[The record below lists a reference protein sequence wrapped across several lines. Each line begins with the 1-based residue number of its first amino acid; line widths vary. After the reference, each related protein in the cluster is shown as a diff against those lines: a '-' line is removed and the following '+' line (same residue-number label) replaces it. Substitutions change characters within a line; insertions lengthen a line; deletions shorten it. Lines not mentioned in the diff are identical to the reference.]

1 MHSHNYWFVNFYS
14 PQCGHCHE
22 LAPTWRRVARMLNGI
37 VRIGAVN
44 CQDDFAICQQQNI
57 RSVKREII

>member
-1 MHSHNYWFVNFYS
+1 MILLQVMHSQNYWFVNFYS

-44 CQDDFAICQQQNI
+44 CQDDFAVCQQQNI
-57 RSVKREII
+57 R